1 MAGGVAHNV
10 TVAAVNH
17 PELLYMQVTDHL
29 MAGIE
34 DVVGMRGRNHI
45 RVSLA
50 LFWLRHEEKSEF
62 ILNVTHECEL
72 LQIRFQMQIH
82 QKHTHKI

>member
-50 LFWLRHEEKSEF
+50 LCFD
-62 ILNVTHECEL
+62 
-72 LQIRFQMQIH
+72 
-82 QKHTHKI
+82 

>member
-1 MAGGVAHNV
+1 MAGGVAQNA

-17 PELLYMQVTDHL
+17 PELLYMQVMDHL

-34 DVVGMRGRNHI
+34 NVVGMQGQNHI

-50 LFWLRHEEKSEF
+50 LCFD
-62 ILNVTHECEL
+62 
-72 LQIRFQMQIH
+72 
-82 QKHTHKI
+82 

>member
-50 LFWLRHEEKSEF
+50 LFF
-62 ILNVTHECEL
+62 D
-72 LQIRFQMQIH
+72 
-82 QKHTHKI
+82 

>member
-50 LFWLRHEEKSEF
+50 MCFE
-62 ILNVTHECEL
+62 
-72 LQIRFQMQIH
+72 
-82 QKHTHKI
+82 

>member
-1 MAGGVAHNV
+1 MIKGLFVPPTYGPWGNHIVIKVEMAGGVVHNV

-17 PELLYMQVTDHL
+17 PELLYTQVTDHL

-50 LFWLRHEEKSEF
+50 LCFD
-62 ILNVTHECEL
+62 
-72 LQIRFQMQIH
+72 
-82 QKHTHKI
+82 

>member
-1 MAGGVAHNV
+1 MAGGAAHNV

-34 DVVGMRGRNHI
+34 DVVGMRGQNHT

-50 LFWLRHEEKSEF
+50 MCFEWLGWGQALGGNLDLFFS
-62 ILNVTHECEL
+62 C
-72 LQIRFQMQIH
+72 
-82 QKHTHKI
+82 